1 MIGSR
6 RDWFMIG
13 WSKVSACGAGIVRG
27 LSVEGN
33 DGHMRLNGV

>member
-13 WSKVSACGAGIVRG
+13 WSKVSACGAGVVRG
-27 LSVEGN
+27 AVSGRE
-33 DGHMRLNGV
+33 